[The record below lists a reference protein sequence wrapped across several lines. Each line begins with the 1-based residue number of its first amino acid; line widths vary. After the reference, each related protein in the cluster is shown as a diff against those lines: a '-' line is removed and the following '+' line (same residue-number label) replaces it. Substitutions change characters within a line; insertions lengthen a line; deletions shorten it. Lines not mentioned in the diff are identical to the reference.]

1 MAGPRKSKP
10 ASPAGSASAHLT
22 RGPNGLA
29 QPGEIAGA
37 KATGWHGVPVSPTN
51 LQDCLRSA
59 KFWVDE
65 LPRYADRQQRWADFW
80 ALMSGFFAAVAS
92 LSVWP
97 ILGPDSTA
105 LEKAAVSTVALAAA
119 MCALVPRVRNYAEL
133 AGQAREVTS
142 RYGSLVGDLTD
153 LAAMDPLDQAQARI
167 VVTEFDATK
176 QKKDSLRGLPDRRK
190 AEIRLAKADRKLAEA
205 RQETAKAEK
214 ASAEEETAAKIAQ
227 AAAGSRP

>member
-1 MAGPRKSKP
+1 
-10 ASPAGSASAHLT
+10 
-22 RGPNGLA
+22 
-29 QPGEIAGA
+29 
-37 KATGWHGVPVSPTN
+37 
-51 LQDCLRSA
+51 
-59 KFWVDE
+59 VDE